1 MNVFKRAVSQIQ
13 KGAVKSFQTF
23 PAAIA
28 NALAFSLVTIV
39 RIHLDWPEQES
50 YNFLFNCLHWAF
62 ALGAIL
68 SLAAITAA
76 KSRIGD
82 KKSFMTANVV
92 GVLAAASAF
101 LLLYAFGGTDPE
113 FTGIRYK
120 TISIIAASRV
130 GVLMLISFLTFI
142 VMAGYPK
149 DQSDFAHSYFM
160 THKAF
165 FIAILYGIVIMS
177 GTSAVAGAIRA
188 LLYREMSSK
197 VYMYIGTISGFLAF
211 TIFLGYFPDFSKG
224 NVDEHRAV
232 AQKQPK
238 FVEVLFQYIMVPI
251 VLAMTVVL
259 LLWAGKTI
267 VGGMRADFIRLS
279 SIATSFAVSGIW
291 LHIMVTHNETAIAKF
306 YKKVYPVAV
315 LFILAFEA
323 WAFVLQLQKYG
334 LKTTE
339 YFFIVVWVAALFA
352 AILLIIKKSKAHI
365 GIVAVVCSLA
375 AITVLPFV
383 GYNALPVTAQINRL
397 ENLLNNEGMLE
408 DDKLIP
414 AAAEPDKNVR
424 ESITDAVSF
433 LAGTNEAKLPSWF
446 DRDLQNS
453 NTFKSKMGFEQ
464 IWPQPDDFYQGSP
477 GFYMS
482 TSLYREQVAVDVSN
496 YNWAVSFQEYYE
508 KNQEGGITV
517 KGKRGMYDIYWT
529 YTPPDNLP
537 DLKIMLNSRTIIEDD
552 LNTYIDKIIEKYPPG
567 NMESSQKVPL
577 DDMSIKFETPEVEVM
592 LVLRDLSISLDT
604 REDRINYWI
613 NPDALYIREKQ

>member
-1 MNVFKRAVSQIQ
+1 MNAFKRAVSQIQ
-13 KGAVKSFQTF
+13 RGAVKSFQTF

-39 RIHLDWPEQES
+39 RIHLDWPEQEA
-50 YNFLFNCLHWAF
+50 YNFLFNCLHWSFAF
-62 ALGAIL
+62 GAIM

-82 KKSFMTANVV
+82 NKSFMTANLM
-92 GVLAAASAF
+92 GVLAAVSAF
-101 LLLYAFGGTDPE
+101 LLVYAFGGTDPE
-113 FTGIRYK
+113 FTGMRYK
-120 TISIIAASRV
+120 TVSIIAASRV
-130 GVLMLISFLTFI
+130 GVLMLVSFLTFI
-142 VMAGYPK
+142 VMAGNPN
-149 DQSDFAHSYFM
+149 DRSDFAHSYFM

-165 FIAILYGIVIMS
+165 FIALLYGIVIMS

-197 VYMYIGTISGFLAF
+197 VYMYIGTLSGFLAF

-224 NVDEHRAV
+224 NLDEHRAV
-232 AQKQPK
+232 AQKQPR

-267 VGGMRADFIRLS
+267 IGGMRANFFRLS

-291 LHIMVTHNETAIAKF
+291 LHIMITHNETPIAKF
-306 YKKVYPVAV
+306 YKKTYPVAV

-323 WAFVLQLQKYG
+323 WAFVLQLQKFG

-339 YFFIVVWVAALFA
+339 YFFIVVWIAALLA
-352 AILLIIKKSKAHI
+352 AILLIVKKLNAHI

-375 AITVLPFV
+375 IITVLPFV
-383 GYNALPVTAQINRL
+383 GYNELPINAQIERL
-397 ENLLNNEGMLE
+397 ENLLESQGMLE
-408 DDKLIP
+408 DGKLI
-414 AAAEPDKNVR
+414 AAKAEPEKNIR
-424 ESITDAVSF
+424 ESITDAVSY
-433 LAGTNEAKLPSWF
+433 LAGSNEANLPSWF
-446 DRDLQNS
+446 ERDLQNS

-464 IWPQPDDFYQGSP
+464 IWPQPDDFYEGSP

-482 TSLYREQVAVDVSN
+482 TSLYLKQMAVDVSN
-496 YNWAVSFQEYYE
+496 YNWAVSFQDNYE
-508 KNQEGGITV
+508 KTQNGAITIEGK
-517 KGKRGMYDIYWT
+517 KGTYDIYWT

-537 DLKIMLNSRTIIEDD
+537 NLTIVLDGRTIIEDD
-552 LNTYIDKIIEKYPPG
+552 MNTYIDKITEKYPPG
-567 NMESSQKVPL
+567 NMESSQAVSIE
-577 DDMSIKFETPEVEVM
+577 DMSIKYETSEAEIMIVF
-592 LVLRDLSISLDT
+592 RDLSISLDT

-613 NPDALYIREKQ
+613 NPDAMYIREK

>member
-1 MNVFKRAVSQIQ
+1 MNVLKRAVSQIQ

-39 RIHLDWPEQES
+39 RIHLDWPEQEA

-130 GVLMLISFLTFI
+130 GVLMLVSFLTFI

-232 AQKQPK
+232 AQKQPR

-259 LLWAGKTI
+259 LIWAGKTI
-267 VGGMRADFIRLS
+267 VGGMRANFIRLS

-306 YKKVYPVAV
+306 
-315 LFILAFEA
+315 
-323 WAFVLQLQKYG
+323 
-334 LKTTE
+334 
-339 YFFIVVWVAALFA
+339 
-352 AILLIIKKSKAHI
+352 
-365 GIVAVVCSLA
+365 
-375 AITVLPFV
+375 
-383 GYNALPVTAQINRL
+383 
-397 ENLLNNEGMLE
+397 
-408 DDKLIP
+408 
-414 AAAEPDKNVR
+414 
-424 ESITDAVSF
+424 
-433 LAGTNEAKLPSWF
+433 
-446 DRDLQNS
+446 
-453 NTFKSKMGFEQ
+453 
-464 IWPQPDDFYQGSP
+464 
-477 GFYMS
+477 
-482 TSLYREQVAVDVSN
+482 
-496 YNWAVSFQEYYE
+496 
-508 KNQEGGITV
+508 
-517 KGKRGMYDIYWT
+517 
-529 YTPPDNLP
+529 
-537 DLKIMLNSRTIIEDD
+537 
-552 LNTYIDKIIEKYPPG
+552 
-567 NMESSQKVPL
+567 
-577 DDMSIKFETPEVEVM
+577 
-592 LVLRDLSISLDT
+592 
-604 REDRINYWI
+604 
-613 NPDALYIREKQ
+613 

>member
-1 MNVFKRAVSQIQ
+1 MNAFKRAVSQIQ
-13 KGAVKSFQTF
+13 RGAVKSFQTF

-39 RIHLDWPEQES
+39 RIHLDWPEQEA
-50 YNFLFNCLHWAF
+50 YNFLFNCLHWSFAF
-62 ALGAIL
+62 GAIM

-82 KKSFMTANVV
+82 NKSFMTANLM
-92 GVLAAASAF
+92 GVLAAVSAF
-101 LLLYAFGGTDPE
+101 LLVYAFGGTDPE
-113 FTGIRYK
+113 FTGMRYK
-120 TISIIAASRV
+120 TVSIIAASRV
-130 GVLMLISFLTFI
+130 GVLMLVSFLTFI
-142 VMAGYPK
+142 VMAGNPN
-149 DQSDFAHSYFM
+149 DRSDFAHSYFM

-165 FIAILYGIVIMS
+165 FIALLYGIVIMS

-197 VYMYIGTISGFLAF
+197 VYMYIGTLSGFLAF

-224 NVDEHRAV
+224 NLDEHRAV
-232 AQKQPK
+232 AQKQPR

-267 VGGMRADFIRLS
+267 IGGMRANFFRLS

-291 LHIMVTHNETAIAKF
+291 LHIMITHNETPIAKF
-306 YKKVYPVAV
+306 YKKTYPVAV

-323 WAFVLQLQKYG
+323 WAFVLQLQKFG

-339 YFFIVVWVAALFA
+339 YFFIVVWIAALLA
-352 AILLIIKKSKAHI
+352 AILLIVKKLNAHI

-375 AITVLPFV
+375 IITVLPFV
-383 GYNALPVTAQINRL
+383 GYNELPINAQIERL
-397 ENLLNNEGMLE
+397 ENLLESQGMLE
-408 DDKLIP
+408 DGKLI
-414 AAAEPDKNVR
+414 AAKVEPEKNIR
-424 ESITDAVSF
+424 ESITDAVSY
-433 LAGTNEAKLPSWF
+433 LAGSNEANLPSWF
-446 DRDLQNS
+446 ERDLQNS

-464 IWPQPDDFYQGSP
+464 IWPQPDDFYEGSP

-482 TSLYREQVAVDVSN
+482 TSLYLKQMAVDVSN
-496 YNWAVSFQEYYE
+496 YNWAVSFQDNYE
-508 KNQEGGITV
+508 KTQNGAITIEGK
-517 KGKRGMYDIYWT
+517 KGTYDIYWT

-537 DLKIMLNSRTIIEDD
+537 NLTIVLDGRTIIEDD
-552 LNTYIDKIIEKYPPG
+552 MNTYIDKITEKYPPG
-567 NMESSQKVPL
+567 NMESSQAVSIE
-577 DDMSIKFETPEVEVM
+577 DMSIKYETSEAEIMIVF
-592 LVLRDLSISLDT
+592 RDLSISLDT

-613 NPDALYIREKQ
+613 NPDAMYIREK

>member
-13 KGAVKSFQTF
+13 RGAVKSFQTF

-39 RIHLDWPEQES
+39 RIHLDWPEQEA
-50 YNFLFNCLHWAF
+50 YNFLFNCLHWSFAF
-62 ALGAIL
+62 GALM

-82 KKSFMTANVV
+82 NKSFMTANLM
-92 GVLAAASAF
+92 GVLAAVSAF

-113 FTGIRYK
+113 FTGMRYK

-130 GVLMLISFLTFI
+130 GVLMLVSFLTFI
-142 VMAGYPK
+142 VMAGNPN
-149 DQSDFAHSYFM
+149 DRSDFAHSYFM

-165 FIAILYGIVIMS
+165 FIALLYGIVIMS

-188 LLYREMSSK
+188 LLYKEMSSK
-197 VYMYIGTISGFLAF
+197 VYMYIGTLSGFLAF
-211 TIFLGYFPDFSKG
+211 TIFLGYFPDFSEG
-224 NVDEHRAV
+224 NSDEHRVV
-232 AQKQPK
+232 AQKQPR
-238 FVEVLFQYIMVPI
+238 FVEVLFQYIMVPL

-267 VGGMRADFIRLS
+267 IGGMRANFFRLS

-291 LHIMVTHNETAIAKF
+291 LHIMVTHNETPIAKF
-306 YKKVYPVAV
+306 YKKTYPVAV

-323 WAFVLQLQKYG
+323 WAFVLQLQKFG

-339 YFFIVVWVAALFA
+339 YFFIVVWIAALLA
-352 AILLIIKKSKAHI
+352 AILLIVKKSNSHI

-375 AITVLPFV
+375 VITVLPFV
-383 GYNALPVTAQINRL
+383 GYNELPVNAQIERL
-397 ENLLNNEGMLE
+397 ENLLESQGMLE
-408 DDKLIP
+408 DGKLIP
-414 AAAEPDKNVR
+414 AKAEPEKNVR
-424 ESITDAVSF
+424 ESITDAVSY
-433 LAGTNEAKLPSWF
+433 LAGTSEARLPSWF
-446 DRDLQNS
+446 ERDLQNS

-464 IWPQPDDFYQGSP
+464 IWPQPDDFYEGSP

-482 TSLYREQVAVDVSN
+482 TSLYLKQMAVDVSN
-496 YNWAVSFQEYYE
+496 YNWAVSFQDYYE
-508 KNQEGGITV
+508 KTQDGGITIEGK
-517 KGKRGMYDIYWT
+517 KGTYDIYWT

-537 DLKIMLNSRTIIEDD
+537 NLTVMLDGKTIIEDD
-552 LNTYIDKIIEKYPPG
+552 MNTYIDKITEKYPPG
-567 NMESSQKVPL
+567 NMDSSQAVSIE
-577 DDMSIKFETPEVEVM
+577 DMSIKFETPEVEVM
-592 LVLRDLSISLDT
+592 IVFRDLSISLDT

-613 NPDALYIREKQ
+613 NPDAMYIREK

>member
-1 MNVFKRAVSQIQ
+1 MNAFKRAVSQIQ
-13 KGAVKSFQTF
+13 RGAVKSFQTF

-39 RIHLDWPEQES
+39 RIHLDWPEQEA
-50 YNFLFNCLHWAF
+50 YNFLFNCLHWSFAF
-62 ALGAIL
+62 GAIM
-68 SLAAITAA
+68 SMAAITAA

-82 KKSFMTANVV
+82 NKSFMTANLM
-92 GVLAAASAF
+92 GLLAAVSAF
-101 LLLYAFGGTDPE
+101 LVLYAFGGTDPE
-113 FTGIRYK
+113 FTGMRYK

-130 GVLMLISFLTFI
+130 GALMLVSFLTFI

-165 FIAILYGIVIMS
+165 FIALLYGIVIMS

-197 VYMYIGTISGFLAF
+197 VYMYIGTLSGFLAF
-211 TIFLGYFPDFSKG
+211 TIFLGYFPDFSKA
-224 NVDEHRAV
+224 NSDEHRAV
-232 AQKQPK
+232 AQKQPR

-267 VGGMRADFIRLS
+267 IGGMRANFFRLS

-291 LHIMVTHNETAIAKF
+291 LHIMVTHNETPIAKF
-306 YKKVYPVAV
+306 YKKTYPVAV

-323 WAFVLQLQKYG
+323 WAFVLQLQKFG

-339 YFFIVVWVAALFA
+339 YFFIVVWIAALLA
-352 AILLIIKKSKAHI
+352 AVLLIVKKSNAHI

-375 AITVLPFV
+375 VITVMPFV
-383 GYNALPVTAQINRL
+383 GYNELPVNAQIKRL
-397 ENLLNNEGMLE
+397 ENLLESQGMLE
-408 DDKLIP
+408 DGKLI
-414 AAAEPDKNVR
+414 AAKDEPEKNVR
-424 ESITDAVSF
+424 ESITDAVSY

-446 DRDLQNS
+446 ERDLQNS
-453 NTFKSKMGFEQ
+453 NTFKLKMGFEQ
-464 IWPQPDDFYQGSP
+464 IWPQPDDFYEGSP

-482 TSLYREQVAVDVSN
+482 TSLYLKQMAVDVSN
-496 YNWAVSFQEYYE
+496 YNWAVSFQDYYE
-508 KNQEGGITV
+508 KTQDGGITIEGK
-517 KGKRGMYDIYWT
+517 KGTYDIYWT

-537 DLKIMLNSRTIIEDD
+537 NLTVMLGGKTIIEDD
-552 LNTYIDKIIEKYPPG
+552 MNTYIDKITEKYPPG
-567 NMESSQKVPL
+567 NMESSQAVSIE
-577 DDMSIKFETPEVEVM
+577 DMSIKFETPEVEVM
-592 LVLRDLSISLDT
+592 IVFRDMSISLDT

-613 NPDALYIREKQ
+613 NPDAMYIREK